1 MAHHRLSTSLI
12 HDFIAN
18 FAAYCIPAALDL
30 IMDDLQAIADPQPGE
45 ATTSSKS
52 GKPWSEAEVNDLVD
66 FLYEHRSQSSGGN
79 FKATIWKGLSTHL
92 ETRYKSLRSIS
103 ALKSKFGAVS
113 IIYVKTFLF
122 I

>member
-1 MAHHRLSTSLI
+1 MAHHQLSTSLI

-18 FAAYCIPAALDL
+18 FAAYCILAALDL
-30 IMDDLQAIADPQPGE
+30 IMDDLQAIADPQQSE
-45 ATTSSKS
+45 VTTSSKS
-52 GKPWSEAEVNDLVD
+52 GKLWSEAEVNDLID
-66 FLYEHRSQSSGGN
+66 FLYEHQSQSSSGN

-103 ALKSKFGAVS
+103 ALKSKFGVAS
-113 IIYVKTFLF
+113 IIHVKIFSF